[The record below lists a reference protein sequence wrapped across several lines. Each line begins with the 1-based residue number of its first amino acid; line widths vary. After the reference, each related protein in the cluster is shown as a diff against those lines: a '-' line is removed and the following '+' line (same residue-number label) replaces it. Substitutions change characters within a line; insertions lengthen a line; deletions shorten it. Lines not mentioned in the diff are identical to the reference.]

1 MGGRAME
8 ASIALSGR
16 ERKRLMDVYR
26 GGHDPAQRLRAHI
39 LLLLAGGQ
47 SWLTISLVLFCSTAT
62 IARWKDRYE
71 RGGVEAVLEPKKH
84 AGRLPELWRGWAAVV
99 ARWAKQGDVA
109 AGLRL
114 RPQPLVLRHA

>member
-47 SWLTISLVLFCSTAT
+47 TWLTISLVLFCSSAT
-62 IARWKDRYE
+62 IGRWKQRFE
-71 RGGVEAVLEPKKH
+71 RGGIDAVLNP
-84 AGRLPELWRGWAAVV
+84 AVAPGRPAQFWAGWAAVV
-99 ARWAKQGDVA
+99 VA
-109 AGLRL
+109 WVQQRCPLNFGYLRS
-114 RPQPLVLRHA
+114 R

>member
-39 LLLLAGGQ
+39 LLLLANGQ
-47 SWLTISLVLFCSTAT
+47 TWLTISLVLFCSTAT
-62 IARWKDRYE
+62 IARWKQRFE
-71 RGGVEAVLEPKKH
+71 RGGVEAVLECRR
-84 AGRLPELWRGWAAVV
+84 GRLPIFWSGWATVV
-99 ARWAKQGDVA
+99 MRWVQD
-109 AGLRL
+109 L
-114 RPQPLVLRHA
+114 RPLDFGYVRSRWC